1 MCKRGKDFFGGRKKF
16 CASIFTFIAGMFIA
30 LGILT
35 FAGNTVKAE
44 ENLPVGTIFYDEYFK
59 YRVTK
64 EVGVEYT
71 WPDMYDR
78 PREEYYG
85 KAQIVGLNPEQK
97 GFVGTIY
104 IPDEVYGP
112 GNGQRFII
120 DSIGKNAFANT
131 RISGVDIDTFVALSA
146 EKTYRSEL
154 KLLNGCFKNCKD
166 LEYVKFANSPKG
178 GTVTVNKNAFKGCKK
193 LKYIGISCFDNK
205 EDVERSFN
213 FKKGAFPGI
222 KNVTIVHSRF
232 MNSSYS
238 VLNTSAASEVYKA
251 FAKKVR
257 KGGARKIKY
266 RYQYRWKKLK

>member
-1 MCKRGKDFFGGRKKF
+1 MCKRGKEFFWGKKKF
-16 CASIFTFIAGMFIA
+16 CDSIFTFIAGMFIA
-30 LGILT
+30 LGIMT

-44 ENLPVGTIFYDEYFK
+44 ENLPVGSVFYDKYFK
-59 YRVTK
+59 YRVIK

-71 WPDMYDR
+71 WQDIYKK

-85 KAQIVGLNPEQK
+85 KVQLVGFNPEEK
-97 GFVGTIY
+97 GFVGSIA
-104 IPDEVYGP
+104 IPREVYAQGTS
-112 GNGQRFII
+112 QRFII

-131 RISGVDIDTFVALSA
+131 KIRGVNISSFVALFA
-146 EKTYRSEL
+146 ENTYKSEL

-166 LEYVKFANSPKG
+166 LEYVEFGNSPRG

-193 LKYIGISCFDNK
+193 LKILAISSFDKK
-205 EDVERSFN
+205 EDVERAFN

-222 KNVTIVHSRF
+222 KNVTIASHGF
-232 MNSSYS
+232 MNSAYVYYDNAS
-238 VLNTSAASEVYKA
+238 ASEVYKA